1 VPTYYTYK
9 AKVPL
14 KPGEKLGFTSGK
26 GYYAIPAPTAKVN
39 VPLPAQGSGPTA
51 PDVFA
56 PLADASASQLG
67 VSQTTLNQAT
77 QSGSVAG
84 VAPPEITD
92 WGAYLGL
99 TGLDQEALQA
109 INAVKRT
116 GDLTTDIPNILN
128 AVRQTQWYARTYP
141 GIGNAIAK
149 GLVTNEAGYRAM
161 QNQFNQVYQQYYGRP
176 IALGEFA
183 GFLGEGIDAGIL
195 QKRIQGD
202 QYIQANKGD
211 IQYVAGAFGEGRLSD
226 SELQDVGRNQAGLGT
241 QQGASLQ
248 SALDKAL
255 QRAQRIFQGTLASM
269 DVNRN
274 SSGRI
279 SSPGN
284 ADVGR

>member
-1 VPTYYTYK
+1 MANIAGAGGAGGGGIRYYTYK
-9 AKVPL
+9 KDVPL
-14 KPGEKLGFTSGK
+14 GPGEKLGFTSGR
-26 GYYAIPAPTAKVN
+26 GYYAIPAPTSGVGAVA
-39 VPLPAQGSGPTA
+39 PPAGVVIQA
-51 PDVFA
+51 P
-56 PLADASASQLG
+56 G
-67 VSQTTLNQAT
+67 
-77 QSGSVAG
+77 AG
-84 VAPPEITD
+84 TGLSPVAPPEITD

-99 TGLDQEALQA
+99 AGLDQEALQA

-116 GDLTTDIPNILN
+116 GDLSTDIPNILN
-128 AVRQTQWYARTYP
+128 AVRQTQWYAKTYP

-161 QNQFNQVYQQYYGRP
+161 QNDFNQVYQQYYGRP
-176 IALGEFA
+176 ISLGEFSS
-183 GFLGEGIDAGIL
+183 FLGEGIDAGIL

-279 SSPGN
+279 SSPGS